1 MGVGR
6 QRGLG
11 DAHELRAA
19 RCWAAT
25 GGDGLLVLLA
35 EACAVNELTRKQAG
49 VAGIDHGDATQH
61 LVHDDLDVLVVNV
74 DALRTVHV
82 VHFVH
87 DVHLGGT
94 RSENAQDL
102 LRIHGTLDQL
112 GARIDVLAVLDEHR
126 RATGRLVGDGL
137 ERVVVRLQND
147 LTATLGVLHLDGAGE
162 LRDWRLTLRRT
173 GFEQLGDT
181 RKALR
186 DIGCRGDATGVEG
199 TKRQL
204 RCASPMDCAATM
216 PTASPTSTSLL
227 VASDQP

>member
-126 RATGRLVGDGL
+126 RATG
-137 ERVVVRLQND
+137 
-147 LTATLGVLHLDGAGE
+147 HL
-162 LRDWRLTLRRT
+162 R
-173 GFEQLGDT
+173 
-181 RKALR
+181 
-186 DIGCRGDATGVEG
+186 
-199 TKRQL
+199 
-204 RCASPMDCAATM
+204 
-216 PTASPTSTSLL
+216 
-227 VASDQP
+227 